1 MKPTQKHT
9 PLRAIATS
17 MLAAASL
24 TATGMAHAAS
34 GPVNFGMVAYWGDVA
49 STYGGQIPSG
59 AYVVIN
65 PNSGALGL
73 SPRQVENYKAVIAS
87 IGRQGGKVLG
97 YVPTGYDQNTADERT
112 RYAAIDSQVR
122 AYKHA
127 LGGVDGYFFDEAAFD
142 DSALNEGQK
151 CGGTVAKWRSVRATL
166 AMVGEHAALNV
177 WNAGWPGPNA
187 CFIGAAQA
195 GEHAV
200 MYEAGHADYAGR
212 AGWLNGPVQSVAN
225 AAGVKTWVLVHSA
238 SQAQMQQVLKN
249 TAANYVYVTSMTHN
263 RTLPWGGPIWNYTPS
278 YWGNATQAGSERWC
292 LKHLKDGGS
301 C

>member
-1 MKPTQKHT
+1 MKQRDKK
-9 PLRAIATS
+9 LLAIAASVLT
-17 MLAAASL
+17 AAALS
-24 TATGMAHAAS
+24 TAPGMAHAGA
-34 GPVNFGMVAYWGDVA
+34 GTVNFGMVAYWGEVA

-73 SPRQVENYKAVIAS
+73 SPRQMENYKAVIANIRS
-87 IGRQGGKVLG
+87 QGGKVLG
-97 YVPTGYDQNTADERT
+97 YVATGYDQNTMEEKT
-112 RYAAIDSQVR
+112 RYAAIDGNVR

-142 DSALNEGQK
+142 DSALSEPRK
-151 CGGTVAKWRSVRATL
+151 CDGTVAKWRAIRATL
-166 AMVGEHAALNV
+166 GMVGEHAALTV
-177 WNAGWPGPNA
+177 WNAGWPGTNA

-200 MYEAGHADYAGR
+200 MYEAGYADYASR
-212 AGWLNGPVQSVAN
+212 ASWLNGPVQSVAN

-238 SQAQMQQVLKN
+238 NQAQMQQVVKT
-249 TAANYVYVTSMTHN
+249 TAAHYVYVTSMTHN
-263 RTLPWGGPIWNYTPS
+263 RTLPWGGPIWNYTAS
-278 YWGNATQAGSERWC
+278 YWGNATHAGSERWC
-292 LKHLKDGGS
+292 LKNLKDGGS